1 VEQQPIMSAFS
12 ANLQKTIEGFLTR
25 YETRR
30 SAILPVLH
38 AIQDEAGYIS
48 EAAVEE
54 LHETYKLDRVQ
65 VKEVI
70 SFYDIYKDQP
80 TRKFFIRF
88 CDNFTCRM
96 LGSSAAIAR
105 CEEIIGKLDAQLGQD
120 GPFQLE
126 RFPCLGKCDGAP
138 VMLVNKERLE
148 RVTVDRVDECLSK
161 YAKLPG

>member
-1 VEQQPIMSAFS
+1 MSVFS
-12 ANLQKTIEGFLTR
+12 AALQKRIEGYLTR

-38 AIQDEAGYIS
+38 AIQDEHGWVSPEQI
-48 EAAVEE
+48 EE
-54 LHETYKLDRVQ
+54 LHTKYDLNRIH

-70 SFYDIYKDQP
+70 TFYDIYKDEPQ
-80 TRKFFIRF
+80 RKFILRF

-96 LGSSAAIAR
+96 LGSTTAIER
-105 CEEIIGKLDAQLGQD
+105 IEGHIEKLDKAMGTD

-138 VMLVNKERLE
+138 IMLVNKERFE
-148 RVTVDRVDECLSK
+148 HCTVDKVDEVLSK
-161 YAKLPG
+161 FAKLPS